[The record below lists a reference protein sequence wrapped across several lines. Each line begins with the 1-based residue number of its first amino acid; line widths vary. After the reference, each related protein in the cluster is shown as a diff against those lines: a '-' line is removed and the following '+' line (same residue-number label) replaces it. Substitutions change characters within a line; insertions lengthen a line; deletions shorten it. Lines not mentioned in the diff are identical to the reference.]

1 MYETNLMNHKHLKVV
16 YAPFVEENKGELETN
31 WPHQFFNENVEML
44 LPQYEKTL
52 QYQYEEDQN
61 VSVEEDGVGVEA
73 HNEEQRGRES

>member
-1 MYETNLMNHKHLKVV
+1 MHLLWKKT
-16 YAPFVEENKGELETN
+16 KGGLKR
-31 WPHQFFNENVEML
+31 PHQFFNENVEML
-44 LPQYEKTL
+44 LSQYEKTL